1 MTYNYKVGDKVF
13 VLSTPTT
20 NILKLANKVGEVIDV
35 KPDMVKVKVESREIW
50 LLLTEVELYRRS
62 R

>member
-13 VLSTPTT
+13 VLFTPTT